1 MAAGTD
7 FDAAVQTLLTS
18 IITEHG
24 AVVFNGNGYSDKWQ
38 IEAADRGLPNL
49 RTTLDA
55 LPELVSEPAMALFEK
70 YNVFNHREMHSRYE
84 IGLEQYTL
92 TVGVEANLTL
102 EIGSTQILPA
112 AVRHQTEMALNV
124 GALKGAGVEA
134 DTTEL
139 VAVSGTIAALRS
151 ALAELKAAL
160 ATDVGETARAQAEH
174 ARDALLPA
182 MAAVREAADELEGVV
197 ADDLWPLPSY
207 QEMLYIL

>member
-1 MAAGTD
+1 
-7 FDAAVQTLLTS
+7 
-18 IITEHG
+18 
-24 AVVFNGNGYSDKWQ
+24 
-38 IEAADRGLPNL
+38 
-49 RTTLDA
+49 
-55 LPELVSEPAMALFEK
+55 
-70 YNVFNHREMHSRYE
+70 MHSRYE

-139 VAVSGTIAALRS
+139 VEFSTTI
-151 ALAELKAAL
+151 AELKAGLAKLKAAL
-160 ATDVGETARAQAEH
+160 ERDPGETALAEAEH

-182 MAAVREAADELEGVV
+182 MAAVRSAADTLEGIV